1 MDKLKILLA
10 KGRIYE
16 SVYSL
21 LSDVGISIHL
31 PDRTYFPT
39 TNQKDLSFQVVKPQI
54 TSLLLANNKADIGF
68 SGKDWVYENG
78 VQDKVVE
85 IMDLGFDPVRIV
97 AAIPETKDY
106 DQLLKGPV
114 TIATEY
120 QALSAKYVAD
130 KKINGTIFRTWG
142 PSEGFVQD
150 NNDSI
155 AQILIDNTSTGSSLR
170 ANRLKIVDTLME
182 SSTRLYAS
190 KAAMEDPAK
199 KEKILELKMLF
210 ETVLNARS
218 RVMLE
223 MNCPED
229 AFDNLIKG
237 MPAMKSPIVSPL
249 FGGNGY
255 AIKIAVTVISAQK
268 LAVQIEADARKRANA
283 MLADA
288 DRQVKARVGS
298 IEEETIKQ
306 EKRLA
311 EAKAATSK
319 FIDSMRAMCNA
330 QLKNLDAISSG
341 IFPQGEAPKAEAPEA
356 KPVIAGAVRGI
367 EDSVDDD
374 VQIEFPPVKK
384 AAPVKEANDFS
395 NTQPF
400 SF

>member
-21 LSDVGISIHL
+21 LNDVGISIYL

-39 TNQKDLSFQVVKPQI
+39 TNQKDLAFQVVKPQI

-106 DQLLKGPV
+106 DELLKSPV

-120 QALSAKYVAD
+120 QSLSAKYVAD
-130 KKINGTIFRTWG
+130 KKIDGTIFRTWG
-142 PSEGFVQD
+142 TSEGFVQD
-150 NNDSI
+150 NSDSI

-223 MNCPED
+223 MNCPES
-229 AFDNLIKG
+229 AFENLIKG
-237 MPAMKSPIVSPL
+237 MPAMKSPTVSPL

-255 AIKIAVTVISAQK
+255 AIKIAVTKSEVPTLLPKLQK
-268 LAVQIEADARKRANA
+268 LGATDIVEYELRKV
-283 MLADA
+283 ML
-288 DRQVKARVGS
+288 
-298 IEEETIKQ
+298 
-306 EKRLA
+306 
-311 EAKAATSK
+311 
-319 FIDSMRAMCNA
+319 
-330 QLKNLDAISSG
+330 
-341 IFPQGEAPKAEAPEA
+341 
-356 KPVIAGAVRGI
+356 
-367 EDSVDDD
+367 
-374 VQIEFPPVKK
+374 
-384 AAPVKEANDFS
+384 
-395 NTQPF
+395 
-400 SF
+400 